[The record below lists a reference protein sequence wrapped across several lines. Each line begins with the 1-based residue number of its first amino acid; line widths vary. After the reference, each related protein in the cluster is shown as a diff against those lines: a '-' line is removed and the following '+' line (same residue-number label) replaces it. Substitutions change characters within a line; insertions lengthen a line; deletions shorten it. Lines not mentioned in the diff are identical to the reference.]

1 MDIKSKGY
9 EGDLLMLKEFENK
22 PKNGNYLLIKTLG
35 DVKNPCL
42 LRPDPYWTAK
52 DITNIS
58 CTVYNTK
65 TDRMS
70 TKSAYLHPKTKRL
83 YLKSK
88 DGRLYLDEFK

>member
-1 MDIKSKGY
+1 
-9 EGDLLMLKEFENK
+9 MLKEFENK
-22 PKNGNYLLIKTLG
+22 PVNGNYILLDTVG
-35 DVKNPCL
+35 DINNPVL
-42 LRPDPYWTAK
+42 QAQHWDEEKMKWYIAK
-52 DITNIS
+52 DITNIE

-88 DGRLYLDEFK
+88 DGRLYLDEFKRGE

>member
-1 MDIKSKGY
+1 
-9 EGDLLMLKEFENK
+9 MLKEFK
-22 PKNGNYLLIKTLG
+22 DKSVNGNYILLDTVG
-35 DVKNPCL
+35 DINNPVL
-42 LRPDPYWTAK
+42 LTPEENWTAK

-58 CTVYNTK
+58 CTVYNTR

-70 TKSAYLHPKTKRL
+70 TKSAYLHPKNKRL

>member
-1 MDIKSKGY
+1 
-9 EGDLLMLKEFENK
+9 MLKEFENK
-22 PKNGNYLLIKTLG
+22 PVNGNYILLDTVG
-35 DVKNPCL
+35 DINNPVL
-42 LRPDPYWTAK
+42 LTPKENWTAK

-58 CTVYNTK
+58 CTVYNAK

-70 TKSAYLHPKTKRL
+70 TKSAYLNLKAKRL

>member
-1 MDIKSKGY
+1 
-9 EGDLLMLKEFENK
+9 MLKEFK
-22 PKNGNYLLIKTLG
+22 DKSVNGNYILLDTVG
-35 DVKNPCL
+35 DINNPVL
-42 LRPDPYWTAK
+42 LTPEENWTAK

-70 TKSAYLHPKTKRL
+70 TKSAYLHPKNKRL

>member
-1 MDIKSKGY
+1 
-9 EGDLLMLKEFENK
+9 MLSEFENK

-35 DVKNPCL
+35 DIKNPCL

-52 DITNIS
+52 DVTNIQ
-58 CTVYNTK
+58 CVVYNIK
-65 TDRMS
+65 TNMLS
-70 TKSAYLHPKTKRL
+70 TKSAYIQSKTNRL

>member
-1 MDIKSKGY
+1 
-9 EGDLLMLKEFENK
+9 MLKEFKDK
-22 PKNGNYLLIKTLG
+22 PVNGNYILLDTVG
-35 DVKNPCL
+35 DTNNPVL
-42 LRPDPYWTAK
+42 LTPKENWTAK
-52 DITNIS
+52 DVTNIS

-70 TKSAYLHPKTKRL
+70 TKSAYLHSKTKRL